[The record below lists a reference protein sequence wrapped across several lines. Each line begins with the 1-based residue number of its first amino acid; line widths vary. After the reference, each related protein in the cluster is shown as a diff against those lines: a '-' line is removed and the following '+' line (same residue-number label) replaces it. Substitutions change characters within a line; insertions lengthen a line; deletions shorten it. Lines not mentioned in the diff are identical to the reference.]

1 MALSAFDEF
10 LYIKLQLNQFSGL
23 ADRGCG
29 KKNLFCVFFFFLTGL
44 MPWCFEVKIE
54 GLASKS
60 CEFAFCCPVKIHL
73 DLAKIHMGFRERKC
87 SF

>member
-29 KKNLFCVFFFFLTGL
+29 KKNLFCVFFFLTGL
-44 MPWCFEVKIE
+44 MPQCFEVKIE

-60 CEFAFCCPVKIHL
+60 CEFAFYCPVKIHL
-73 DLAKIHMGFRERKC
+73 DLAKIHMVFRERKC